1 MLPII
6 IMIVSFILD
15 GLLTNYLPYLVGD
28 LSWFTPLLTVVSLF
42 MIYPFYRKEEK
53 KYFIIVFI
61 LGLLYDLFYTNLL
74 FFNAVTFFLVG
85 VLSRGIHKNYE
96 MGFLKLILYTI
107 IIICFYEGLTSFLL
121 WIYHIVPM
129 SPSRVFYKI
138 SHTLALNII
147 YLEIIYIIIKLLPK
161 KYKNISIN

>member
-96 MGFLKLILYTI
+96 MGYIKLIFYTI
-107 IIICFYEGLTSFLL
+107 IIICFYEIFTSSIL
-121 WIYHIVPM
+121 WIYHMVPI
-129 SPSRVFYKI
+129 SITKVIYKI
-138 SHTLALNII
+138 SHTLLLNII
-147 YLEIIYIIIKLLPK
+147 YLEIIYIIIRLLPK

>member
-74 FFNAVTFFLVG
+74 FFNG
-85 VLSRGIHKNYE
+85 VLFI
-96 MGFLKLILYTI
+96 LI
-107 IIICFYEGLTSFLL
+107 
-121 WIYHIVPM
+121 
-129 SPSRVFYKI
+129 
-138 SHTLALNII
+138 
-147 YLEIIYIIIKLLPK
+147 
-161 KYKNISIN
+161 